1 MKGVENNMSVLQNNI
16 IEPVQIDKF
25 KDLNLDKF
33 KDIQDELNKSINP
46 NNNVSNG
53 DSNKELATIKKAG
66 EKEILTPQQFK
77 KRARELKRCKND
89 ILYFCRKYFKIVSL
103 KDGLVTLDPY
113 PKQAELL
120 KFIQDN
126 NRVICTASR
135 QVGKC
140 VQKNSII
147 RIRNKI
153 TGIEEEITIV
163 QFFTRILESNLN
175 KLQQEINYYEANSK
189 KMS

>member
-1 MKGVENNMSVLQNNI
+1 MSVLQNNI

-33 KDIQDELNKSINP
+33 KDIQDELNKSINS
-46 NNNVSNG
+46 NNNVLNG

-66 EKEILTPQQFK
+66 EREILTPQQFK
-77 KRARELKRCKND
+77 ERARELKRCKDD

-140 VQKNSII
+140 QSFWTLIWIRHKRFKWLKFPTPIGMLYLISKLGSIL
-147 RIRNKI
+147 
-153 TGIEEEITIV
+153 G
-163 QFFTRILESNLN
+163 L
-175 KLQQEINYYEANSK
+175 
-189 KMS
+189 

>member
-1 MKGVENNMSVLQNNI
+1 MSVLQNNI

-33 KDIQDELNKSINP
+33 KGIQDELNKPINS
-46 NNNVSNG
+46 NNNVLNG

-77 KRARELKRCKND
+77 ERARELKRCKDD

-120 KFIQDN
+120 KFIQNN

>member
-1 MKGVENNMSVLQNNI
+1 MSVLQNNI

-33 KDIQDELNKSINP
+33 KGIQDELNKPINP
-46 NNNVSNG
+46 NNNVLNG

-77 KRARELKRCKND
+77 ERARELKRCKDD

-140 VQKNSII
+140 SCSDTVIT
-147 RIRNKI
+147 IRNKTTGKEENI
-153 TGIEEEITIV
+153 TLGE
-163 QFFTRILESNLN
+163 FFDRISYNC
-175 KLQQEINYYEANSK
+175 NSVIDNGT
-189 KMS
+189 SQVG

>member
-1 MKGVENNMSVLQNNI
+1 MSVLQNNI

-33 KDIQDELNKSINP
+33 KDIQDELNKPINP
-46 NNNVSNG
+46 NNNVSKD

-77 KRARELKRCKND
+77 ERARELKRCKDD

-120 KFIQDN
+120 KFIQNN